1 MAQRHRGGAMS
12 DAYFGISSDV
22 VRNNGVLD
30 RWVVESVLSGISD
43 SNIDVCY
50 LKHLVDATT
59 PLYSCNRPP
68 GAAGALI
75 VLRDK
80 VIYGW
85 VAPPTPLRS
94 CKTDECEM
102 ENGHCVRNIH
112 AEIQAIIRS
121 ARFNR
126 GMSTEQATIYSIL
139 KPCYNCTKA
148 IIHAGI
154 RKVLYAGKAYD
165 EKRTNDLM
173 DYAKIE
179 YGLVDI
185 GLEYG

>member
-1 MAQRHRGGAMS
+1 MK
-12 DAYFGISSDV
+12 DDIYFGITSDAV
-22 VRNNGVLD
+22 QREGVLE
-30 RWVVESVLSGISD
+30 RWVVESMLSAMPDGDI
-43 SNIDVCY
+43 NACY
-50 LKHLVDATT
+50 LKHLVKVTT

-75 VLRDK
+75 VLRDR

-85 VAPPTPLRS
+85 VAPPPYSPS
-94 CKTDECEM
+94 CKTDGCEIVD
-102 ENGHCVRNIH
+102 GHCVRNIH
-112 AEIQAIIRS
+112 AEIQAIIRA
-121 ARFNR
+121 ARR
-126 GMSTEQATIYSIL
+126 GLPIEQATMYSIL

-154 RKVLYAGKAYD
+154 RRLQYAGKAYD

-173 DYAKIE
+173 NYAKIE

>member
-1 MAQRHRGGAMS
+1 MK
-12 DAYFGISSDV
+12 DDVYFGVTSDV
-22 VRNNGVLD
+22 LRNAGVLE
-30 RWVVESVLSGISD
+30 RWMVESLLSGISD

-50 LKHLVDATT
+50 LKHLVEVAT
-59 PLYSCNRPP
+59 PLYSCNRSP

-75 VLRDK
+75 KLRDR

-85 VAPPTPLRS
+85 VAPPKASQS
-94 CKTDECEM
+94 CKLIGCEI

-112 AEIQAIIRS
+112 AEVQAIIRS
-121 ARFNR
+121 ARC
-126 GMSTEQATIYSIL
+126 GLPTEQATMYSIL

-154 RKVLYAGKAYD
+154 RKVLYAGKVYD

-179 YGLVDI
+179 YGLVNI
-185 GLEYG
+185 GLEYGNA

>member
-1 MAQRHRGGAMS
+1 MKDDIYFDITS
-12 DAYFGISSDV
+12 DAL
-22 VRNNGVLD
+22 RNNGVLE
-30 RWVVESVLSGISD
+30 RWVVESLLSGISD
-43 SNIDVCY
+43 NNIDVCY
-50 LKHLVDATT
+50 LKHLVEVTT

-75 VLRDK
+75 VLRDR

-94 CKTDECEM
+94 CKTDGCEM
-102 ENGHCVRNIH
+102 VDGHCVRNTH
-112 AEIQAIIRS
+112 SEIQAIIRS
-121 ARFNR
+121 ARR
-126 GMSTEQATIYSIL
+126 GLPTEQATMYSIL

-154 RKVLYAGKAYD
+154 RKVLYAGAAYD

-173 DYAKIE
+173 NYAKIE

-185 GLEYG
+185 GLEYGN

>member
-1 MAQRHRGGAMS
+1 MKDDVH
-12 DAYFGISSDV
+12 FGITSSAV
-22 VRNNGVLD
+22 QREGVLE
-30 RWVVESVLSGISD
+30 RWVVESMLSVMPD
-43 SNIDVCY
+43 SNIDACY
-50 LKHLVDATT
+50 LKHLVNVTT

-75 VLRDK
+75 VLRDR

-85 VAPPTPLRS
+85 VAPPTPLWS
-94 CKTDECEM
+94 CKTDGCEM
-102 ENGHCVRNIH
+102 KDGHCVRNIH
-112 AEIQAIIRS
+112 AEVQAIIRA
-121 ARFNR
+121 ARR
-126 GMSTEQATIYSIL
+126 GLPLEQATMYSVL

-165 EKRTNDLM
+165 EQRTNDLM
-173 DYAKIE
+173 NYAKIE

-185 GLEYG
+185 ELEYGHA

>member
-1 MAQRHRGGAMS
+1 MG
-12 DAYFGISSDV
+12 DTYFGITSDV
-22 VRNNGVLD
+22 LRNAGVLD

-50 LKHLVDATT
+50 LKHLVEVTT

-94 CKTDECEM
+94 CKTDGCEM
-102 ENGHCVRNIH
+102 DDGHCVRNIH

-121 ARFNR
+121 ARR

-173 DYAKIE
+173 NYAKIE

>member
-1 MAQRHRGGAMS
+1 MDELHIGITS
-12 DAYFGISSDV
+12 DIVKNG
-22 VRNNGVLD
+22 GVLD
-30 RWVVESVLSGISD
+30 RWVVESILSGM
-43 SNIDVCY
+43 SNNTIESCY
-50 LKHLVDATT
+50 LKHLVEVVT

-85 VAPPTPLRS
+85 VAPPPFSQS
-94 CKTDECEM
+94 CKIVGCEM
-102 ENGHCVRNIH
+102 FDGHCVRNIH
-112 AEIQAIIRS
+112 AEVQAIIRA
-121 ARFNR
+121 ARR

-154 RKVLYAGKAYD
+154 KKVSYAGSAYD
-165 EKRTNDLM
+165 EQRTNDILRNASVECYHL
-173 DYAKIE
+173 D
-179 YGLVDI
+179 V
-185 GLEYG
+185 GLEYGN